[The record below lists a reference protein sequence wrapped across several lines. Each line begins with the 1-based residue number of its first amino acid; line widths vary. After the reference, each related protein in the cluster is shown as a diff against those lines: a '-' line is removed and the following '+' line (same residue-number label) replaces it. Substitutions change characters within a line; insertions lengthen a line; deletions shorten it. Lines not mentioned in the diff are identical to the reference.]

1 MFVSKRKYNE
11 LEGYYKDLATKNF
24 LLELEIKKLKK
35 PVLKK
40 TVKKVVK

>member
-1 MFVSKRKYNE
+1 MLVSKRKYNK

-35 PVLKK
+35 PAKK
-40 TVKKVVK
+40 TTVKKVVK